1 MYVPR
6 APDQPRVIVLS
17 GPPCSLKS
25 TIAKSV
31 AKELRISHIAVDDIR
46 KWLMREAGQTP
57 EARSRAYDSMHAI
70 AATLLK
76 GHHSVVLDATYTPII
91 RRREVE
97 RLVLEQGGQ
106 LYVIQCRVAADEA
119 ALRFRNR
126 PANHPGDDLFEERVA
141 YLATRYPYIAK
152 LPIIDTDK
160 PLGASEDERLRL
172 YLREINGVLLGKP
185 VVPGDWSDIPDPG
198 RANTPHTHGSSN
210 KLSPISR
217 FMANVQFWGSISLV
231 CLAAFFA
238 MVGVFP
244 GARLLWQSWWGQ
256 AYGKQEL
263 RDAFDW
269 AKVWLALAGGFGAI
283 VPLYRLVEPGIKAA
297 YAILAVGKVPR
308 YGPCQD
314 ERPSDISLYDEY
326 LIRSSRSDRSR
337 FALEGVPV
345 YLIVPPTRGRRF
357 DVLMEEHRGRIDDT
371 ALTIAAANLGLDWKG
386 FCRWR
391 KPLLS
396 KTGQNC
402 SVVC

>member
-1 MYVPR
+1 
-6 APDQPRVIVLS
+6 
-17 GPPCSLKS
+17 
-25 TIAKSV
+25 
-31 AKELRISHIAVDDIR
+31 
-46 KWLMREAGQTP
+46 MREAGQTP

-244 GARLLWQSWWGQ
+244 RARLLWQS
-256 AYGKQEL
+256 
-263 RDAFDW
+263 
-269 AKVWLALAGGFGAI
+269 
-283 VPLYRLVEPGIKAA
+283 
-297 YAILAVGKVPR
+297 
-308 YGPCQD
+308 
-314 ERPSDISLYDEY
+314 
-326 LIRSSRSDRSR
+326 
-337 FALEGVPV
+337 
-345 YLIVPPTRGRRF
+345 
-357 DVLMEEHRGRIDDT
+357 
-371 ALTIAAANLGLDWKG
+371 
-386 FCRWR
+386 
-391 KPLLS
+391 
-396 KTGQNC
+396 
-402 SVVC
+402 

>member
-160 PLGASEDERLRL
+160 PLDASEDERLR
-172 YLREINGVLLGKP
+172 I
-185 VVPGDWSDIPDPG
+185 
-198 RANTPHTHGSSN
+198 
-210 KLSPISR
+210 
-217 FMANVQFWGSISLV
+217 
-231 CLAAFFA
+231 
-238 MVGVFP
+238 
-244 GARLLWQSWWGQ
+244 
-256 AYGKQEL
+256 
-263 RDAFDW
+263 
-269 AKVWLALAGGFGAI
+269 
-283 VPLYRLVEPGIKAA
+283 
-297 YAILAVGKVPR
+297 
-308 YGPCQD
+308 
-314 ERPSDISLYDEY
+314 
-326 LIRSSRSDRSR
+326 
-337 FALEGVPV
+337 
-345 YLIVPPTRGRRF
+345 
-357 DVLMEEHRGRIDDT
+357 
-371 ALTIAAANLGLDWKG
+371 
-386 FCRWR
+386 
-391 KPLLS
+391 
-396 KTGQNC
+396 
-402 SVVC
+402 